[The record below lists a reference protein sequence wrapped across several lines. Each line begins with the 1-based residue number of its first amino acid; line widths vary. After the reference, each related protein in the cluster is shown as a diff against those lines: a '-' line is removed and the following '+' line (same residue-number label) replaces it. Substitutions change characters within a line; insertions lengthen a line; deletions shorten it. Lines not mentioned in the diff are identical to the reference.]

1 MKTLHL
7 TSFVLA
13 ALLLGACGTGTTN
26 SPAQDGHAAHMHEA
40 PAQTQAA
47 ADPIAPAFEAYFRLK
62 DALVAGDSVQAPKLA
77 VALDGI
83 FHSMDRNKL
92 TTAQQAAWD
101 ELMATIMEPLHPFYI
116 AKGLE
121 EQRALFAQLT
131 PGMRQLAQLTDLDA
145 PLYLMHCPMY
155 PGGADWLSRERAVR
169 NPFYGAAM
177 MSCGSVKEVIGV

>member
-13 ALLLGACGTGTTN
+13 ALLLGACGTATTH
-26 SPAQDGHAAHMHEA
+26 SPARDGHAAHLHDA

-47 ADPIAPAFEAYFRLK
+47 ADPVAPAFEAYFRLK
-62 DALVAGDSVQAPKLA
+62 DALVAGDSVQVPKLA
-77 VALDGI
+77 VALDGT
-83 FHSMDRNKL
+83 FHNMDRNKL
-92 TTAQQAAWD
+92 SAAQQAAWD
-101 ELMATIMEPLHPFYI
+101 ELMATIMEPLHPFGVT
-116 AKGLE
+116 KGLK

-131 PGMRQLAQLTDLDA
+131 PGMLQLAQLTDLDA

-177 MSCGSVKEVIGV
+177 MTCGSVKEVIG